1 MLKKIVKSS
10 VYLAALLVA
19 TLVSVFVG
27 SKGVSDYVLSHG
39 GSTGDA
45 PVALAETPGGGGGD
59 GGAGA
64 AAGADCGSASSGAAS
79 CSADGGGG
87 GGGGGGCV
95 ICTELHRQG
104 TMAERI
110 WRSDQAFGRQL
121 WMSDPDVMVGYHA
134 WAPTVVHLMKSST
147 TVSSLVALFV
157 LPWAKEMA
165 YRMGVETSGSLFG
178 RGLMR
183 VGVPTCRVIG
193 TSLRMTSIA
202 VKNFA

>member
-1 MLKKIVKSS
+1 MLKKIIKGS
-10 VYLAALLVA
+10 VYLIALLVA

-39 GSTGDA
+39 GSSGDA

-64 AAGADCGSASSGAAS
+64 AAGADCGSASAGAAG

-104 TMAERI
+104 VMTDHV
-110 WRSDQAFGRQL
+110 WRADQAFGRQL
-121 WMSDPDVMVGYHA
+121 WISDPDVMVGYHA
-134 WAPTVVHLMKSST
+134 WAPTVVGLMKSSS
-147 TVSSLVALFV
+147 TVTSFVALFV

-165 YRMGVETSGSLFG
+165 YRMGVETTGSSFG
-178 RGLMR
+178 STMMR
-183 VGVPTCRVIG
+183 IGVPICRVVG
-193 TSLRMTSIA
+193 TSLRVTSITL
-202 VKNFA
+202 KNFA